1 MSLLKYVFAKGSSL
15 VNEYS
20 VTTAAISQAAMDR
33 ISRMKPRIIAS
44 SAEISITAMRII
56 SSKVTGMGDY
66 RMLSVES
73 AKLSYQPWPASN
85 GRQAFARI
93 CPQPIRKPALMRG
106 AAALY
111 PDEAAASSGF
121 SGALVSPP
129 AQEQQPKQTG
139 TVFMPRWPF
148 PFVALADVG
157 LGGFSP
163 WRRYPRQRW

>member
-1 MSLLKYVFAKGSSL
+1 
-15 VNEYS
+15 
-20 VTTAAISQAAMDR
+20 MDR

-56 SSKVTGMGDY
+56 SSRVTGMGDY

-85 GRQAFARI
+85 GRQTFAHI
-93 CPQPIRKPALMRG
+93 CPQPIRKPALMPG

-121 SGALVSPP
+121 SGGLVSPP

-139 TVFMPRWPF
+139 TFLCHAGLF
-148 PFVALADVG
+148 PSLFSLMSGWGAL
-157 LGGFSP
+157 LP
-163 WRRYPRQRW
+163 